1 MKNMTALELKHNIR
15 VSTEML
21 GNDES
26 ALSDVLNYIRNL
38 LKKKKM
44 VEDDAFADLTGA
56 WENDG
61 KSVEEVVNEIRKARV
76 SGKTRKL
83 VDLD

>member
-1 MKNMTALELKHNIR
+1 MTALELKHSIR

-21 GNDES
+21 GNDET
-26 ALSDVLNYIRNL
+26 ALCDVLNYIRNL
-38 LKKKKM
+38 LKKKRI

-61 KSVEEVVNEIRKARV
+61 KSVEDVVTEIRKARV
-76 SGKTRKL
+76 NGETRKL

>member
-1 MKNMTALELKHNIR
+1 MTALELKHSIR

-21 GNDES
+21 GNDET

-38 LKKKKM
+38 LKKKRIVK
-44 VEDDAFADLTGA
+44 DDAFADLTGA

-61 KSVEEVVNEIRKARV
+61 KSVEEVVTEIRKARV
-76 SGKTRKL
+76 SGETRKL